1 MPSTA
6 KKAKSAPVE
15 KNAAS
20 GPRSLTRLLG
30 LFDILA
36 QNSDGM
42 TLADLSEALE
52 SPKSSLLNLFR
63 PLVAEEYLSHAGGHY
78 KLGPS
83 IYRLSSK
90 IMKAWNFSGLIHPY
104 VEELAKA
111 TRETVYL
118 GVLDKNASLI
128 TYVDAIDSKHS
139 IRYPISVGTTRPLYC
154 TAAGRVLLAY
164 EDQTWV
170 NEYLKTVPIERRTSH
185 TITDRRLLRSK
196 LAEIRDTG
204 ISISIGELFEE
215 LGAIAAPIFGAD
227 GKIAAALAIGLPV
240 ETLEREMDQ
249 LTTLVTDIAARASGT
264 PRVKPGA

>member
-1 MPSTA
+1 MSNPIRQT
-6 KKAKSAPVE
+6 KPTPVE
-15 KNAAS
+15 KSASS

-36 QNSDGM
+36 QNSDGL
-42 TLADLSEALE
+42 TLADLSEALK

-63 PLVAEEYLSHAGGHY
+63 PLVAEEYLSHTGGHY

-83 IYRLSSK
+83 IYRLSAK

-111 TRETVYL
+111 TQETVYL
-118 GVLDKNASLI
+118 GLLDKDASLI
-128 TYVDAIDSKHS
+128 TYVDAIDSQHS
-139 IRYPISVGTTRPLYC
+139 IRYPINVGTTRPLYC

-164 EDQTWV
+164 EDPAWV
-170 NEYLKTVPIERRTSH
+170 HEYLKTVPIERRTSR

-204 ISISIGELFEE
+204 ISISIGEMFEE
-215 LGAIAAPIFGAD
+215 LGAIAAPVFGAD
-227 GKIAAALAIGLPV
+227 GNIAAALAIGAPV
-240 ETLEREMDQ
+240 EKLENDISQ
-249 LTTLVTDIAARASGT
+249 LTTPLIDIAARASGN
-264 PRVKPGA
+264 PQVKPRT